1 MDDAIGERLE
11 MLLVARWLEEG
22 ADAAGELSFPVAAAA
37 AELGLEPDR
46 RGLLAVMA
54 GLGELEERRLVRV
67 SWPQGTGG
75 SEALVVLADALRS
88 DARRLFGRSA

>member
-22 ADAAGELSFPVAAAA
+22 ADPAGELSFPVAAAA
-37 AELGLEPDR
+37 TELGLEPDR

-54 GLGELEERRLVRV
+54 ALGELEERRLVRV

-88 DARRLFGRSA
+88 DARRLFGHTS